1 MQSKWISLLLAGLC
15 VGALAQ
21 DGGAA
26 PGNKVWITVGERA
39 YQQLRK
45 VAPQAIGVEDSR
57 MMQASVGQQERVH
70 VVEVEATALAALSE
84 AVHQNLHRCGGFIMH
99 ASEAEAR
106 AALLPRKLSTLATR
120 PSYTIDNQATVNPL
134 LAQMTDANIAT
145 TITSLS
151 SYVNRYYTSSQGVA
165 ASNWLVQQWQ
175 QLAAGRSDVK
185 VEQFTHSWAMKSVI
199 MTIQGTDNGNEVV
212 VLGGHLDSINQSG
225 GSAETMKAPGADDDA
240 SGIASLTEAA
250 RVMFANGYKPRR
262 TIKFIGYSGE
272 EEGLL
277 GSKDIAKQFKSQN
290 ANVVGVMQLDMTNYK
305 GSANDIYIYTDY
317 TDSQQNSFVTNLITT
332 YQPTL
337 KIGTDKCGYACSD
350 HASWNSQ
357 GYAASMPFE
366 AAMGQDDPYIHS
378 ANDTFA
384 NTGSQALHALK
395 FAKLALSYA
404 VELGSDGPGTS
415 PGGGDQ
421 TQTFSGSL
429 AKGAKQNYGPIKA
442 GAGTFK
448 VDMTGTGD
456 ADLYVRKGA
465 APTTSSYDCRPYKN
479 GSAESCR
486 LTLTGNTDVYIMV
499 NGYAAATYS
508 LTASYQGQ

>member
-1 MQSKWISLLLAGLC
+1 MQRKLLSLLLAGVC
-15 VGALAQ
+15 ASALA
-21 DGGAA
+21 GAA
-26 PGNKVWITVGERA
+26 APTGNKVWITVGERA
-39 YQQLRK
+39 YQQLRL
-45 VAPQAIGVEDSR
+45 VAPQAIGQEDSR
-57 MMQASVGQQERVH
+57 VMSLANGGNERVH
-70 VVEVEATALAALSE
+70 AVEVDADVLGSLSQ
-84 AVHQNLHRCGGFIMH
+84 AVHENLHRCGGFMVH
-99 ASEAEAR
+99 LNETEAR
-106 AALLPRKLSTLATR
+106 AVLTKPAAKIMATR

-145 TITSLS
+145 TITNLS
-151 SYVNRYYTSSQGVA
+151 SSLNRYYTSSQGVA
-165 ASNWLVQQWQ
+165 ASNWLVQYWQ
-175 QLAAGRSDVK
+175 QLAAGRSDVT
-185 VEQFTHSWAMKSVI
+185 VEQFTHSWAMKSVV
-199 MTIQGTDNGNEVV
+199 MTIQGTDNGSEVV
-212 VLGGHLDSINQSG
+212 ILGGHLDSINQSG

-240 SGIASLTEAA
+240 SGIASLSEAA
-250 RVMFANGYKPRR
+250 RVMLSSGYKPRR

-277 GSKDIAKQFKSQN
+277 GSQAIAKQYKSQN
-290 ANVVGVMQLDMTNYK
+290 VNVVGVMQLDMTNYK
-305 GSANDIYIYTDY
+305 GSANDIYIYSDY
-317 TDSQQNSFVTNLITT
+317 TDSQQNTFVSNLITT

-404 VELGSDGPGTS
+404 VELGSDGPGGN
-415 PGGGDQ
+415 GGGDQ
-421 TQTFSGSL
+421 TQTYSGSV

-442 GAGTFK
+442 GAGTFT
-448 VDMTGTGD
+448 VNMTGTGD
-456 ADLYVRKGA
+456 ADLYVRKGS
-465 APTTSSYDCRPYKN
+465 APTTSSYDCRPYKS
-479 GSAESCR
+479 GSAESCS

-499 NGYAAATYS
+499 NGYAAATYN
-508 LTASYQGQ
+508 LAVTYKGQ